1 VIAFLTG
8 CSPDLRSDNRDRTL
22 AEALA
27 LVERPIGYRDGRV
40 DRDISMGGEE
50 NRRHR
55 LLTHPLAADIHY
67 RRETSGG
74 TDHFD
79 EHRKRRI
86 ADQIL
91 FVPGPLDG
99 NGIADRTTAPSSE
112 EPKVC

>member
-1 VIAFLTG
+1 
-8 CSPDLRSDNRDRTL
+8 
-22 AEALA
+22 
-27 LVERPIGYRDGRV
+27 
-40 DRDISMGGEE
+40 MGGEE